1 MTAPVCVVLGYSHF
15 GCAGLDAALAAG
27 AQVPLA
33 FSHHDNPV
41 DNRWWPSFAEHCT
54 GHGISVLLDADLS
67 AGSPN
72 VARIAALKPD
82 FILSFTFKHL
92 VGEHVLSL
100 AKRGAYNL
108 HPSLLPQY
116 RGRAPLNW
124 QLLHGEPRVGMT
136 LHRMVARADAGDIVA
151 QQAIDVGPDDDV
163 YAVTQR
169 LLSVAPDMLVSALRD
184 LFAGTAR
191 HQPQDIGTGSV
202 FGGRKP
208 DDGEIDWS
216 RTART
221 VHNLVRA
228 VAPPWPGAF
237 TWLGGERLV
246 VGRTRVINEA
256 GQHGQPGTVLDDGSV
271 ACGAGRLTPIALF
284 NARAQPQTLQPG
296 AVLGRRNPGTP

>member
-15 GCAGLDAALAAG
+15 GCAGLDAVLAAG
-27 AQVPLA
+27 GQVALA
-33 FSHHDNPV
+33 LSHHDNPA
-41 DNRWWPSFAEHCT
+41 DNRWWPSFAERCAAL
-54 GHGISVLLDADLS
+54 GIPVLLDADLS
-67 AGSPN
+67 AQAPT
-72 VARIAALKPD
+72 VVRIAALKPD

-92 VGEHVLSL
+92 VGEHVLGL
-100 AKRGAYNL
+100 AGRGAYNL
-108 HPSLLPQY
+108 HPSLLPHY

-151 QQAIDVGPDDDV
+151 QQAIDVGPDEDV

-169 LLSVAPDMLVSALRD
+169 LLAVAPAMLVSALRAV
-184 LFAGTAR
+184 FAGTAQHR
-191 HQPQDIGTGSV
+191 PQDISAGSV

-208 DDGEIDWS
+208 EDGEIDWS
-216 RTART
+216 RPARA

-237 TWLGGERLV
+237 TWLDDERLLIH
-246 VGRTRVINEA
+246 RTWVADEA
-256 GQHGQPGTVLDDGSV
+256 GRHGRPGTVLGDGSV

-284 NARAQPQTLQPG
+284 NTRAQPQTLPPG
-296 AVLGRRNPGTP
+296 AILGRRHPGHP